1 MPQRILLVD
10 DDPTVRA
17 VVARYLQRAGFH
29 VDAVG
34 DGLIARQRLDEN
46 SFDLAVLDPDEPMA
60 DRTEPELQ
68 RMRTRYLNPD
78 GSSMTVAEVA
88 KKHGQS
94 VGIPQFA
101 GTVETVTD
109 QMLAYADEAGG
120 DGFMLS
126 PIHNPG
132 SIEEFVDNIVP
143 ELQRRGRF
151 RTQYTGSTVRD
162 HIRQQD

>member
-1 MPQRILLVD
+1 MIGQTDAHAQELLEEHNDLVPLEAGLAILS
-10 DDPTVRA
+10 A
-17 VVARYLQRAGFH
+17 H
-29 VDAVG
+29 
-34 DGLIARQRLDEN
+34 LD
-46 SFDLAVLDPDEPMA
+46 FDLATLDPNEAMA

-101 GTVETVTD
+101 GTVESVTD
-109 QMLAYADEAGG
+109 QMLAYVDEAGG

-132 SIEEFVDNIVP
+132 SIEEFVDHIVP

-151 RTQYTGSTVRD
+151 RTSYSGTTVRD
-162 HIRQQD
+162 HLRQGT